1 MTHSTH
7 VHASY
12 KSSNTHISH
21 AWTHSHVK
29 HRRSQREDMAD
40 HAWTQHTQA
49 HTKIS
54 HTQTQSCPC
63 MQCRRG
69 SPPQLEAIRVFSWT
83 RHGYKEGQSEK
94 GYVSVCMCQCVYVC
108 VCWCGG
114 VCVCNPTM
122 RTESLRCCM
131 QSLHPAVDYSFH
143 VGQKTNLI
151 CATYA
156 VTLCLRDR
164 VKLCCISQT
173 YFYLCFQ
180 VN

>member
-1 MTHSTH
+1 MHEHSTRKH
-7 VHASY
+7 TPKSLIRKHRAVHACSAGEEAPL
-12 KSSNTHISH
+12 SWRPSEFSH
-21 AWTHSHVK
+21 G
-29 HRRSQREDMAD
+29 RDMA
-40 HAWTQHTQA
+40 TRKVSQ
-49 HTKIS
+49 K
-54 HTQTQSCPC
+54 
-63 MQCRRG
+63 
-69 SPPQLEAIRVFSWT
+69 RVCVSV
-83 RHGYKEGQSEK
+83 
-94 GYVSVCMCQCVYVC
+94 YVSVCVC
-108 VCWCGG
+108 VCVLVWG

>member
-1 MTHSTH
+1 MHEHSTRKH
-7 VHASY
+7 TPKSLIRNTELSMHAVQARKPPSAGGHQ
-12 KSSNTHISH
+12 SFLMDET
-21 AWTHSHVK
+21 WLQG
-29 HRRSQREDMAD
+29 RSVR
-40 HAWTQHTQA
+40 
-49 HTKIS
+49 K
-54 HTQTQSCPC
+54 
-63 MQCRRG
+63 
-69 SPPQLEAIRVFSWT
+69 RVCVSA
-83 RHGYKEGQSEK
+83 
-94 GYVSVCMCQCVYVC
+94 YVSVCVC
-108 VCWCGG
+108 VCVLVWG